1 MTAATAPSPEPLAA
15 GPDPVAARVA
25 EIRARAAARGLPL
38 PPPGPPPGPPP
49 TAPANCPRPRPVT
62 SHRSPVTGA
71 PAQPPACPWRL
82 AAHQRPPQAWR
93 RHRDRWSHSGPNSR
107 ETAAA
112 CELRLVA
119 RQIAACLGPDWRAER
134 PDHEARRGRNSLVH
148 VPTGARIA
156 FGYEWNT
163 LERFRAVPDI
173 RGRRDQLPAHI
184 TMDGRRTPASLAAD
198 IHRRIIAAGL
208 VAAHVAEEGAR
219 REQRAAYIERVQTIM
234 RIARAAGTTLGE
246 RRYWKS
252 QQDPELAWGPF
263 GCRYQY
269 GERLKLSIETAD
281 PGLAEHLA
289 AAWRAYEPPPQQP
302 EQQPEQQPGQQPGQ
316 LPADQ
321 QPAA

>member
-1 MTAATAPSPEPLAA
+1 MTAATAPSPQALAA
-15 GPDPVAARVA
+15 SPDPVAARVA

-38 PPPGPPPGPPP
+38 PPPSPPPVPP
-49 TAPANCPRPRPVT
+49 TNCPRPRPVT
-62 SHRSPVTGA
+62 SHQSPVTGSPA
-71 PAQPPACPWRL
+71 PPPDPWRQ

-107 ETAAA
+107 EAAAA

-134 PDHEARRGRNSLVH
+134 PDHEARRGRNALVH

-163 LERFRAVPDI
+163 LERFRAAPDI
-173 RGRRDQLPAHI
+173 RGRRDQLPAQI

-208 VAAHVAEEGAR
+208 VAAHVAEEAAR

-234 RIARAAGTTLGE
+234 RIARAAGTTLGA

-269 GERLKLSIETAD
+269 GERLKLSIETTD

-289 AAWRAYEPPPQQP
+289 AAWRTYEPPP
-302 EQQPEQQPGQQPGQ
+302 QQPGQ

-321 QPAA
+321 QPADEQPAV